1 VHQQIDRHRLDMTH
15 ATERTGSP
23 QTLVCSKTR
32 ATYERQYRQ
41 YHEDLVSM
49 AALCRLIGET
59 DGDMQTIRARMEVAR
74 QRRA

>member
-1 VHQQIDRHRLDMTH
+1 MRMHNPPHPGEVLRD
-15 ATERTGSP
+15 
-23 QTLVCSKTR
+23 
-32 ATYERQYRQ
+32 Y
-41 YHEDLVSM
+41 EDLVSM